1 MPPCF
6 YVSLGFEHYKCCGHH
21 VMWGVFM
28 IKRDVF
34 GYLPYDHIESLSLEK
49 GFKNNTLK
57 WQAKIQSKKKSCT
70 LQTSLSRD
78 SLSNSLQSIKYFRW
92 NLYITL
98 KHKAMCRK
106 IASMLY
112 AVSLST

>member
-57 WQAKIQSKKKSCT
+57 WQAKIQSKKKVAHCKQASVGIHYLIVYKVSNISGGTCISHWST
-70 LQTSLSRD
+70 KQCAGKLLVCCMLS
-78 SLSNSLQSIKYFRW
+78 
-92 NLYITL
+92 
-98 KHKAMCRK
+98 
-106 IASMLY
+106 
-112 AVSLST
+112 V